1 MEWEEVLP
9 GVYRFPESCN
19 VYALAGPEGSVIVD
33 AGTGRWLD
41 HLAALPAPPVALLLT
56 HYFRDH
62 AAGAASAARAG
73 IPVWVPEGE
82 RAILSDPGQHFRER
96 ETYII
101 YDNLWDLFAPIEG
114 VPVAGILRDYE
125 TVRLG
130 GLDIE
135 VLPLPGVTLTQI
147 GLAFGM
153 PQPGGGV
160 RRVVCCG
167 EAIHSPGRLA
177 RIAPLQYNYNDLGGA
192 VNAFT
197 SARRLRDYRPD
208 VLLPSLGEPMLS
220 NTDDAL
226 ARLQASLRLLV
237 AGRPGMTDRLDNLG
251 PDPLERVTD
260 HVWKTT
266 HAHSVNWFLVSDSGK
281 VLVIDYGYDAHNLTS
296 TNYPRPANRRASLHS
311 LEALKGRFGADRI
324 DVVLVSHFHDDHVCG
339 IPLLQRLFG
348 TQCWAAENFADL
360 MESPHAHCFPCDWP
374 APTRVDRRL
383 PLGETFTWEEYT
395 FCLHPMSGHTRFASL
410 IGFEADGVKFAHTGD
425 QYFFQQGWGGGP
437 MPPFAENPLAQNHV
451 YRNGALLDGY
461 DRSGD
466 WLLAWRPDIVIQG
479 HQAPFHTDDAF
490 FERIAAWSIEY
501 KDIHRRAM
509 VLGDDEAHFD
519 LDSWGGW
526 IWPYRTFL
534 PEPGPAHVRV
544 TVRNPFPRQA
554 SLTVTLV
561 GPQGWEGTSAVL
573 DAAPRAEV
581 SATLSITPTGP
592 CRRQPFAVELT
603 ADGRPFGQVAE
614 ALLTVGGEAF

>member
-1 MEWEEVLP
+1 MNRAWKQILP
-9 GVYRFPESCN
+9 DVYQFPDSCN
-19 VYALAGPEGSVIVD
+19 VYAVVGPEGSVIVD
-33 AGTGRWLD
+33 AGTGDWLE
-41 HLAALPAPPVALLLT
+41 HLGNLPKPPVALVLT

-62 AAGAASAARAG
+62 AAGAVRAAQAG
-73 IPVWVPEGE
+73 IPVYVPAGE

-114 VPVAGILRDYE
+114 VSIAGVLRDYE
-125 TVRLG
+125 TVRLA
-130 GLDIE
+130 GLAIE

-147 GLAFGM
+147 GLAFGTAGR
-153 PQPGGGV
+153 QKI
-160 RRVVCCG
+160 VCCG

-177 RIAPLQYNYNDLGGA
+177 RIAPLQYDYNNLNGV
-192 VNAFT
+192 VNVFT
-197 SARRLRDYRPD
+197 SARRLREYGAD
-208 VLLPSLGEPMLS
+208 VLLPSLGKPMLE
-220 NTDDAL
+220 NTENAL
-226 ARLQASLRLLV
+226 AQLQASLRFLV
-237 AGRPGMTDRLDNLG
+237 AGRSGMTEQLDKLG

-266 HAHSVNWFLVSDSGK
+266 HTQSVNWFLLSDSGK

-311 LEALKGRFGADRI
+311 LEALKTRFGIDRI

-348 TQCWAAENFADL
+348 TECWAAENFADL
-360 MESPHAHCFPCDWP
+360 LAEPSAHCFPCCWP
-374 APTRVDRRL
+374 EPIHVHRRL
-383 PLGETFTWEEYT
+383 PLDQTFTWEEYT
-395 FCLHPMSGHTRFASL
+395 FHLHPMSGHTRFASL
-410 IGFEADGVKFAHTGD
+410 IGFEADGKRFAHTGD
-425 QYFFQQGWGGGP
+425 QYFFQQGWGAEP
-437 MPPFAENPLAQNHV
+437 MPPFAQNPIAQNHV

-461 DRSGD
+461 DHSGD
-466 WLLAWRPDIVIQG
+466 WLLKWRPDIVLQG
-479 HQAPFHTDDAF
+479 HQQTFFTDEAF
-490 FERIAAWSIEY
+490 FERIADWSEEY
-501 KDIHRRAM
+501 KAIHQRAM
-509 VLGDDEAHFD
+509 ALGEDEIHFD

-526 IWPYRTFL
+526 IWPYRTHL
-534 PEPGPAHVRV
+534 PEPGIAEVRV

-554 SLTVTLV
+554 TLEVKLV
-561 GPQGWEGTSAVL
+561 GPAGWTGTSATL

-581 SATLSITPTGP
+581 STLLTITPNGP

-603 ADGRPFGQVAE
+603 ADGQPFGQVAE

>member
-1 MEWEEVLP
+1 MEWEQVGP
-9 GVYRFPESCN
+9 GVFRFPESCN
-19 VYALAGPEGSVIVD
+19 VYALAGPEGCVIVD
-33 AGTGRWLD
+33 AGTGQWLD
-41 HLAALPAPPVALLLT
+41 HLAGLPAPPVALLLT

-96 ETYII
+96 ETYLI

-125 TVRLG
+125 AVRLG

-147 GLAFGM
+147 GVAVEM
-153 PQPGGGV
+153 PQPDGGV

-167 EAIHSPGRLA
+167 EAIHSPGRMA
-177 RIAPLQYNYNDLGGA
+177 RIAPLQYNYNDLGGV
-192 VNAFT
+192 VNAVT
-197 SARRLRDYRPD
+197 SARRLREHAPD

-220 NTDDAL
+220 GADSAL
-226 ARLQASLRLLV
+226 EQLQDSLRVLV
-237 AGRPGMTDRLDNLG
+237 AGRPGMTDRLDKLG

-266 HAHSVNWFLVSDSGK
+266 HAHSVNWFLVSESGK
-281 VLVIDYGYDAHNLTS
+281 VLAIDYGYDAHNLADPA
-296 TNYPRPANRRASLHS
+296 YARPANRRASLHS
-311 LEALKGRFGADRI
+311 LEALKERFGSDRI

-360 MESPHAHCFPCDWP
+360 LESPHAHCFPCDWP
-374 APTRVDRRL
+374 VPTRIHRRL

-395 FCLHPMSGHTRFASL
+395 FRLHPMSGHTRFASL

-425 QYFFQQGWGGGP
+425 QYFFQQGWNGEAL
-437 MPPFAENPLAQNHV
+437 PPFAQNPLAQNHV
-451 YRNGALLDGY
+451 YRNGARTDGY
-461 DRSGD
+461 EQSGD
-466 WLLAWRPDIVIQG
+466 WLLDWRPDVVLQG
-479 HQAPFHTDDAF
+479 HQPPFHTDDAF
-490 FERIAAWSIEY
+490 FERIAAWSEEY
-501 KDIHRRAM
+501 KAIHRRAM

-534 PEPGPAHVRV
+534 PAPGPAEVQV

-554 SLTVTLV
+554 VLEVKLV
-561 GPQGWEGTSAVL
+561 GPQGWSGTSAVL

-581 SATLSITPTGP
+581 SAMLTITPDGP
-592 CRRQPFAVELT
+592 CRRRPFAVELV
-603 ADGRPFGQVAE
+603 ADGRPFGQVAG
-614 ALLTVGGEAF
+614 ALLTVGGAAF